1 MKVRLFKILRK
12 QASKLLELRDYG
24 ARYSNMAGKCRY
36 VLVRKDNEEFMANGN
51 NIAYLL
57 DEADKIKRNYILS
70 EVEDYRKKLGITR
83 KEYKIIKLE

>member
-1 MKVRLFKILRK
+1 MKVRLLKILRK

-57 DEADKIKRNYILS
+57 NEADKIKRNYILS

-83 KEYKIIKLE
+83 EKYKIIKLE

>member
-1 MKVRLFKILRK
+1 MKVRLLKILRK

-24 ARYSNMAGKCRY
+24 ARYSNMAGNCRY
-36 VLVRKDNEEFMANGN
+36 VLVRKDNEQFMANGN

-57 DEADKIKRNYILS
+57 SEADKIKRNYILS

-83 KEYKIIKLE
+83 QEYRIIKLE

>member
-1 MKVRLFKILRK
+1 MKVRLLKILRK

-24 ARYSNMAGKCRY
+24 ARHSNMAGKCRY

-57 DEADKIKRNYILS
+57 SEADKIKRNYILS
-70 EVEDYRKKLGITR
+70 KVEDYRKKLGITR
-83 KEYKIIKLE
+83 K

>member
-1 MKVRLFKILRK
+1 MKVRLLKILRK

-57 DEADKIKRNYILS
+57 NEADKIKRNYILS

-83 KEYKIIKLE
+83 KVYKIIKLE

>member
-1 MKVRLFKILRK
+1 MKVRLLKILRK

-36 VLVRKDNEEFMANGN
+36 VLVRKDSEEFMANGN

-57 DEADKIKRNYILS
+57 SEADKIKRNYILS
-70 EVEDYRKKLGITR
+70 EVEDYRKKLRIYR
-83 KEYKIIKLE
+83 QEYKIIKLE

>member
-1 MKVRLFKILRK
+1 MKVRLLKILRK

-24 ARYSNMAGKCRY
+24 AMYSNMAGKCRY

-57 DEADKIKRNYILS
+57 NEADKIKRNYILS

>member
-1 MKVRLFKILRK
+1 MKARLLKKLRMR
-12 QASKLLELRDYG
+12 ASILLELRDYG

-57 DEADKIKRNYILS
+57 NEADKIKRNYILS
-70 EVEDYRKKLGITR
+70 EVEAYRKKKR
-83 KEYKIIKLE
+83 KPRQEYKIIKLE

>member
-1 MKVRLFKILRK
+1 MKARLLKILRK

-57 DEADKIKRNYILS
+57 NEADKIKRNYILS

>member
-1 MKVRLFKILRK
+1 MKVRLLKILRK

-51 NIAYLL
+51 NLYSILM
-57 DEADKIKRNYILS
+57 EADKIKRNYILS

-83 KEYKIIKLE
+83 KKYKIIKLE

>member
-1 MKVRLFKILRK
+1 MKVRLLKILRK

-24 ARYSNMAGKCRY
+24 ARYSNMPGKCRY

-57 DEADKIKRNYILS
+57 NEADKIKRNYILS
-70 EVEDYRKKLGITR
+70 KIEDYRKKLRITSE
-83 KEYKIIKLE
+83 KYKIIKLE